1 MDLELVAAFSS
12 LIEAQVVCGALR
24 SAGISAQLM
33 DQNFSSIL
41 PAAPI
46 GGFRVGAPIGD
57 GARARRLL
65 QTLSSDAAGS

>member
-1 MDLELVAAFSS
+1 VDLEFVAAFSS
-12 LIEAQVVCGALR
+12 LIEAQVVCSALR
-24 SAGISAQLM
+24 SAGVAAQVM

-57 GARARRLL
+57 GPRAKRLL
-65 QTLSSDAAGS
+65 ESLSRADD

>member
-1 MDLELVAAFSS
+1 MDLEFVAAFSS
-12 LIEAQVVCGALR
+12 LIEAQVVCSALR
-24 SAGISAQLM
+24 SAGVAAQVM

-57 GARARRLL
+57 GARAKRMLK
-65 QTLSSDAAGS
+65 SMSGEGA